1 MRTTFGA
8 SDSVGNFSAN
18 SRTNGKIGSGV
29 GVGNGSGV
37 GVSLGRGVSLGGGGV
52 GVAAGAPMEQA
63 ERATIRAKKIAVL
76 KALNVYFVI

>member
-1 MRTTFGA
+1 LVAVALGVA
-8 SDSVGNFSAN
+8 
-18 SRTNGKIGSGV
+18 V
-29 GVGNGSGV
+29 GVNVGVAVARGV

-76 KALNVYFVI
+76 KALNVYMVPLD